1 MAITLGASSVNF
13 NTVFQVF
20 GDLFVHNDAITETQ
34 RQIVLGIRLP
44 RVLAAILAGIALSN
58 AGLLMQGVF
67 QNPLVSP
74 YTLGFQTELLL
85 ARLWQ
90 LYLVPI
96 LLFEFRYLFTACICF
111 H

>member
-1 MAITLGASSVNF
+1 MTQSP
-13 NTVFQVF
+13 
-20 GDLFVHNDAITETQ
+20 ETQ
-34 RQIVLGIRLP
+34 RQICIRYSFAAC
-44 RVLAAILAGIALSN
+44 LAAILAGIALSN

-67 QNPLVSP
+67 QNPLVSSI
-74 YTLGFQTELLL
+74 YIGVSNGASL

-96 LLFEFRYLFTACICF
+96 LFLNLGNLFTACICF